1 MVSKEMLGFI
11 MRSENLGTRWAKK
24 DSETFVK
31 QSSAAVAA
39 QGDHKGKAF
48 GNITRK
54 LHGAC

>member
-1 MVSKEMLGFI
+1 